1 MSWVGDLL
9 WRLLP
14 RTPREAECTHFE
26 FAVHTD
32 AENVEGCEE

>member
-14 RTPREAECTHFE
+14 WKLREAECTHFE
-26 FAVHTD
+26 LAVHTD